1 MLEQKFF
8 EITSRTDEKE
18 KASACILYA
27 IFRNQK
33 YIGVA
38 IFDNLSSVY
47 EYFESLKADSENEY
61 SVIRL
66 N

>member
-1 MLEQKFF
+1 MLEQKIEF
-8 EITSRTDEKE
+8 TARTDEKE
-18 KASACILYA
+18 KAQTYILYA

-38 IFDNLSSVY
+38 IFDDLSSVY

>member
-1 MLEQKFF
+1 MLEQKF
-8 EITSRTDEKE
+8 EIASRTDEKE
-18 KASACILYA
+18 KATDCILYA
-27 IFRNQK
+27 IFKNQN

-47 EYFESLKADSENEY
+47 EYFESLKADSENKY